1 MMVRD
6 RYKVSRA
13 KAISDRI
20 YKIQI
25 LYFQEDL
32 LDILLVKLRTLE
44 TMIDGR
50 GDPNF
55 TLAR

>member
-6 RYKVSRA
+6 RYKVSGA
-13 KAISDRI
+13 KAISERM

-32 LDILLVKLRTLE
+32 LDILTLKLRTLE

-50 GDPNF
+50 VDPNF
-55 TLAR
+55 MLAR